1 MPRAHGQNAGRGIR
15 QKVPLTAV
23 LWPLTMIGTRQRATA
38 PYRPAANRGGAS
50 RFSCQANAAAVRD
63 LLPALLR
70 PPDESVRLGRRGAE
84 VDPDALTESQHRLA
98 ELAKHDDPSPPVE
111 TETQRPVT
119 VEDARLHT
127 AKSPV
132 ARVQWQSVVERNGRS
147 SAVRRGDRRNRERRD
162 ADPHDNRD
170 LEKSETA
177 SHCSR
182 SIPASCWS
190 RCCHCRGRVPEVV
203 DRSPDLARLVS
214 VHDLQEVAR

>member
-1 MPRAHGQNAGRGIR
+1 
-15 QKVPLTAV
+15 
-23 LWPLTMIGTRQRATA
+23 MIGTRQRATA

-50 RFSCQANAAAVRD
+50 RFSCQAKPRPSATFFQPFFGRLTSRSAWAVGE
-63 LLPALLR
+63 LR
-70 PPDESVRLGRRGAE
+70 LTQ
-84 VDPDALTESQHRLA
+84 DALTESQHRLA
-98 ELAKHDDPSPPVE
+98 ELAKHDDPSPPVGD
-111 TETQRPVT
+111 R
-119 VEDARLHT
+119 DAATGHRRGCSPAP
-127 AKSPV
+127 AKSAV